1 MFDEKKKENLSFF
14 FKSVHLTNDRMTL
27 VVKNPP
33 TSGGNKLLGRSFLEK
48 LQPGPGPGGRMDA
61 AGNVCSREIGAG
73 GGTRREVGGQGGP

>member
-1 MFDEKKKENLSFF
+1 MLITFAPKQTLLFKKE
-14 FKSVHLTNDRMTL
+14 VWD
-27 VVKNPP
+27 V
-33 TSGGNKLLGRSFLEK
+33 GGTKLLGRSFLEK